1 MAAKTAS
8 KASLGL
14 SFGSRGQAFYEAAV
28 AGFELTGSELELL
41 AEVCR
46 LLDEIDL
53 LQSAVGRDGVTA
65 VGSTGQPRVHP
76 GLGEVRQHRLALGRL
91 LSQLALPDVEGEVLP
106 SQVSARARKAAQQ
119 RWVTARG

>member
-1 MAAKTAS
+1 MAARTAS
-8 KASLGL
+8 KASLGPL
-14 SFGSRGQAFYEAAV
+14 FGPRGQAFYGAAV

-53 LQSAVGRDGVTA
+53 LQAAIAVDGVSVA
-65 VGSTGQPRVHP
+65 GSTGQPRVHP

-91 LSQLALPDVEGEVLP
+91 LSQLALPDLEGEVLP

-119 RWVTARG
+119 RWAARG